1 VRRVLPKP
9 TNIQISVFGAV
20 AQSNSV
26 ATSVFK
32 EPAASIFTAEDE
44 SKWLLQNVGTCIPDY
59 AVTDPKRQ

>member
-1 VRRVLPKP
+1 VRHVLPTP

-26 ATSVFK
+26 ATGVFM

-44 SKWLLQNVGTCIPDY
+44 SKWLL
-59 AVTDPKRQ
+59 